1 MDTRREAT
9 PTPGRRRRAVRERFE
24 GSEARQPRPGP
35 AAKTRAAA
43 HGWEEGQQARQPRS
57 VEWRRG
63 RRERPDGA
71 VRCIERATTEGP
83 PTATQ
88 LPDSTNLSTVLG
100 LLPTHRP
107 RLNGE
112 VQLTTTEGFPAHTGS
127 PSPFR
132 HLAGTVLVVDDDEGV
147 LEAMRRTLR
156 HSAFRLI
163 TCSCGA
169 AAFEV
174 ACREAVDVVVC
185 DLLMPAMDGLE
196 VLDRIHE
203 RRPEAIRI
211 LMTGQPSAE
220 SAIDAINH
228 GEVFRY
234 LTKPLSRDLLEATLT
249 MAFGRLAE
257 TRARA
262 AQAAGSQPPRVP
274 DRHPA
279 GGTRAATR
287 RDP

>member
-1 MDTRREAT
+1 M
-9 PTPGRRRRAVRERFE
+9 
-24 GSEARQPRPGP
+24 
-35 AAKTRAAA
+35 
-43 HGWEEGQQARQPRS
+43 
-57 VEWRRG
+57 
-63 RRERPDGA
+63 
-71 VRCIERATTEGP
+71 
-83 PTATQ
+83 
-88 LPDSTNLSTVLG
+88 
-100 LLPTHRP
+100 
-107 RLNGE
+107 
-112 VQLTTTEGFPAHTGS
+112 TTTEGFPAHTGS

-211 LMTGQPSAE
+211 LMTGQPSAG

-262 AQAAGSQPPRVP
+262 AQAAGSQATPRRQAVRQGAVLTDAEREALHRANRDRPWAPPGTLPPR
-274 DRHPA
+274 RN
-279 GGTRAATR
+279 
-287 RDP
+287 